1 MSGLLKPTRFTD
13 TSMNAGLV
21 ASLMFGAIFLLG
33 SCQEKAD
40 SRQKADGANDWALG
54 PFVKQD
60 SVNPVLS
67 PGTLRFDDPIRGR
80 SVGWEEQFVYNPAAV
95 VKDGKVFLLYRAED
109 SIGKHNGTSRIGLAV
124 SDDGLHF
131 TRREQPVLYPDK
143 DSLQRYEW
151 EGGCEDPRIAEDE
164 DGTYYMTYTAYDGT
178 TARLFIAT
186 SKDLIHWQ
194 KHGSVFKHVR
204 NGEFKDKWSKA
215 GSILCRRE
223 GERMIATRV
232 NGKYWMYWGES
243 NIYAAQSD
251 DLINWYPV
259 EETDP
264 AMKRYD
270 TLRQYEAFKAVFS
283 PREGMFDSYLVEP
296 GPQALL
302 TEKGILFIYN
312 SRNDPER
319 GDKSLAPGTYAAGQV
334 LIDRNDP
341 LKVIDRTEK
350 YFIAPDKPYE
360 ITGNVNN
367 VCFLEGLVYFKNK
380 WFLYYGTADSK
391 IAVAVAE

>member
-1 MSGLLKPTRFTD
+1 
-13 TSMNAGLV
+13 
-21 ASLMFGAIFLLG
+21 
-33 SCQEKAD
+33 
-40 SRQKADGANDWALG
+40 
-54 PFVKQD
+54 
-60 SVNPVLS
+60 
-67 PGTLRFDDPIRGR
+67 
-80 SVGWEEQFVYNPAAV
+80 
-95 VKDGKVFLLYRAED
+95 
-109 SIGKHNGTSRIGLAV
+109 
-124 SDDGLHF
+124 
-131 TRREQPVLYPDK
+131 
-143 DSLQRYEW
+143 
-151 EGGCEDPRIAEDE
+151 
-164 DGTYYMTYTAYDGT
+164 
-178 TARLFIAT
+178 
-186 SKDLIHWQ
+186 
-194 KHGSVFKHVR
+194 
-204 NGEFKDKWSKA
+204 
-215 GSILCRRE
+215 
-223 GERMIATRV
+223 V